1 MRKTM
6 DDPRFP
12 GITYRGSAG
21 GRPVPV
27 VRGTRVRV
35 QTLVVETK
43 QRKLGAD
50 RLAEKYG
57 LTTAQVQ
64 EALAFYAAHRHDID
78 AAIQGTK

>member
-12 GITYRGSAG
+12 GITYRGAVG

-27 VRGTRVRV
+27 LRGPRVRV

-43 QRKLGAD
+43 QRRLSAAK
-50 RLAEKYG
+50 LAEKYR
-57 LTTAQVQ
+57 LTAAQVQ
-64 EALAFYAAHRHDID
+64 EALAFYSAHHHDID
-78 AAIQGTK
+78 AAIAGR

>member
-12 GITYRGSAG
+12 GITYRGATA

-27 VRGTRVRV
+27 LRGTRVRV
-35 QTLVVETK
+35 QTLVVDTK
-43 QRKLGAD
+43 QRKLSAD

-57 LTTAQVQ
+57 LTPAQVQ
-64 EALAFYAAHRHDID
+64 EALAFYAAHRYDID
-78 AAIQGTK
+78 AAITGK

>member
-12 GITYRGSAG
+12 GITYRGAAA

-27 VRGTRVRV
+27 LRGTRLRV
-35 QTLVVETK
+35 QTLVAETQK
-43 QRKLGAD
+43 RKTS
-50 RLAEKYG
+50 AEKLAAKYSVSS
-57 LTTAQVQ
+57 AQVQ

-78 AAIQGTK
+78 AAIQGK